1 MKKYLLIVFSA
12 LVFMNSVYATD
23 WYDKKVNQLQIN
35 AANGCLYFTLE
46 GVAQADS
53 VTPGQPW
60 FTLEP
65 SNASH
70 SAMLSILML
79 AYASKVPVK
88 VTTTGVK
95 TPVCGYSQVQYV
107 RLQSN

>member
-1 MKKYLLIVFSA
+1 MKKNLFAVCAGLAITS
-12 LVFMNSVYATD
+12 SVYATD
-23 WYDKKVNQLQIN
+23 WYEKKVNQVQIN

-46 GVAQADS
+46 GVAQADP

-70 SAMLSILML
+70 SAMLSILMV

-88 VTTTGVK
+88 VATTGIK

>member
-1 MKKYLLIVFSA
+1 MNKLLSIMCLLILSI
-12 LVFMNSVYATD
+12 NSVYATD

-46 GVAQADS
+46 GVAQADP

-70 SAMLSILML
+70 SAMLSVLML
-79 AYASKVPVK
+79 AYASKATVK
-88 VTTTGVK
+88 VATTGIK